1 LFIKT
6 WQIQI
11 DWELLV
17 QCLEAFLSFLLF
29 PRLCRTRSI
38 HFVLLNYLIRTHPS
52 RWASWRLIN
61 LIPAFIH
68 PALSDRVVPSFHF
81 PFPRDRFLHPSA
93 VSLISFFLSYTS
105 RQSMGNRN
113 ESQDLRS
120 HRFWKVHGSAPS
132 VQFPDITSL
141 RT

>member
-1 LFIKT
+1 M

-29 PRLCRTRSI
+29 PKLCRTRSI

-52 RWASWRLIN
+52 RWASWSLIN

-68 PALSDRVVPSFHF
+68 PALSDRVVLSFHF

-105 RQSMGNRN
+105 TT
-113 ESQDLRS
+113 
-120 HRFWKVHGSAPS
+120 VHGKSERVSRSSIPS
-132 VQFPDITSL
+132 IL
-141 RT
+141 EGARERTFRTISGYHFA